1 VARARPGAYTRAV
14 NEDEGF
20 AAAIER
26 PGGRT
31 VVVAA
36 RGELD
41 MLSAPE
47 LRGLLREAVAP
58 GVDVILDVSG
68 LDFIDSTGV
77 HLVLQAYADSRRD
90 GWDFAI
96 RGATGE
102 VMRAFELTG
111 LADRLPFRDRG

>member
-1 VARARPGAYTRAV
+1 MEEEEAFAV
-14 NEDEGF
+14 
-20 AAAIER
+20 AIER

-31 VVVAA
+31 VVVVAH
-36 RGELD
+36 GELD

-47 LRGLLREAVAP
+47 LRGAIEEAIEP
-58 GVDVILDVSG
+58 GHELILDVGG

-77 HLVLQAYADSRRD
+77 HLVLQTDSASRRD
-90 GWDFAI
+90 GWGFSI

-111 LADRLPFRDRG
+111 LADRLPFRS